1 MRQCILSFE
10 RLYTKIV
17 RAAAFRESECEMM
30 FIFLFIFIDTS
41 HLIAAERR
49 VMECFFLLCR
59 KLLRSGE
66 LLRQY
71 CVNEDVLV
79 ASGCNQ

>member
-49 VMECFFLLCR
+49 VMECFFFTVQEVVEEWRIITAILC
-59 KLLRSGE
+59 E
-66 LLRQY
+66 
-71 CVNEDVLV
+71 
-79 ASGCNQ
+79 